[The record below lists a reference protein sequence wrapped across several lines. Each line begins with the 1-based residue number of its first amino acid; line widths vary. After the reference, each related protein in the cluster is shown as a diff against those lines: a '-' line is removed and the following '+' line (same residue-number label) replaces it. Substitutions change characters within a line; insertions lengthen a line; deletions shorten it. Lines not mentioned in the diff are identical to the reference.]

1 MKKRISFDPAW
12 VILSLVVITLITMNF
27 MDDEHTRNI
36 LAATVLTVCLLSIA
50 ISIMRSFGGEVQNE
64 EL

>member
-1 MKKRISFDPAW
+1 
-12 VILSLVVITLITMNF
+12 MNF

-50 ISIMRSFGGEVQNE
+50 ISVMRSFGGEVQNE